1 MLFAITNKICYK
13 QNVETLVWLGE
24 NVLEGLSFVVS
35 SDGVVGPDAVHL
47 WVIYNDMST
56 VSY

>member
-13 QNVETLVWLGE
+13 QNVEALVWLGE
-24 NVLEGLSFVVS
+24 NILEGLSFVVS

-47 WVIYNDMST
+47 WVIYNMST